1 MATGLAQD
9 VRERAGGRC
18 EYCHLPEAGSD
29 IPFEIDHIVSR
40 KHQGR
45 TVAGNLALACWY
57 CNSFKGSDLSGIDP
71 ATRKLTR
78 LFHPRRH
85 KWAWHF
91 RYDGPVLVGRT
102 AIGRT
107 TLRVLQI
114 NNEAAMTLRES
125 LMAEGLK
132 EGAS

>member
-1 MATGLAQD
+1 MATGLIQI

-18 EYCHLPEAGSD
+18 EYCHLPHAGSN
-29 IPFEIDHIVSR
+29 IPFEIDHIISR

-45 TVAGNLALACWY
+45 TTVSNLALACWY
-57 CNSFKGSDLSGIDP
+57 CNSFKGSDLSGIEP

-85 KWAWHF
+85 KWSWHF
-91 RYDGPVLVGRT
+91 RYDGPVLIGRT

-107 TLRVLQI
+107 TIRVLQI

-125 LMAEGLK
+125 LMAEGLM
-132 EGAS
+132 E